1 MVLLP
6 RLTRLGAHQKLAFIH
21 ARQSGRFYAT
31 VSNPQ
36 TVIEKIV
43 QKYAVDLPQGTKVR
57 AGDYVMIK
65 PEHVMTHDNT
75 GPVISKFLSLSCSKL
90 DNPRQPVFT
99 LDHDVQNKSET
110 NQNKYKKIEA
120 FAKQYNVDFYP
131 AGRGIG
137 HQIIVEEG
145 YAFPGRMVVASDS
158 HSNHYGGVGCLG
170 TAIVRTDAAGI
181 WATGKFWWQIP
192 RVVSVSLDGKLS
204 PGVTGKDVIVALAGL
219 FNNDEVLN
227 AAIEFTGDGIQHL
240 SIDERLTIA
249 NMTTE
254 WGAVAGVFP
263 IDNKLEEWYNNIFKK
278 NELRRF
284 LSQPST
290 SSMAPI
296 PEPSDPVNSTSPH
309 PRLNPSRLEDAI
321 TNRPTADEGAH
332 YASKLS
338 LDLSTLVPYVSGPN
352 SVKVATA
359 LPKLAS
365 ENIKI
370 NKAYL
375 VSCTNS
381 RASDI
386 AAAADVL
393 RGKKIANGVEFYIA
407 AASSRV
413 QEDAES
419 SGDWQAL
426 VDAGAKTL
434 PAGCG
439 PCIGLGV
446 GLLEKGEVGISA
458 TNRNYKGR
466 MGSPEAIA
474 YLASP
479 AVVAASAAKGYICG
493 PDSLDFNAL
502 PQFDQPRISIIEE
515 SSDSAA
521 PIEVDEAS
529 LEPLLDGFPAYF
541 EGPLLFAP
549 QDNLTTDGMYPGKY
563 TYQDDITPERQAEV
577 VMENYDPKFAAIAR
591 DLRSTSPSSSPSGSA
606 KSDTK
611 PGAILLSGYN
621 FGTGSSREQ
630 AATAIKNAGIPLVIC
645 GSFGDIFKR
654 NSINNG
660 LILVESPSLIKDM
673 TEKFAKDGIRG
684 KGSKD
689 GELTVVP
696 NEWTI
701 KVDTRRGQVTV
712 KMGEEGEKVYP
723 AAKVG
728 RSVQELWVNGGLEG
742 FIRASL

>member
-1 MVLLP
+1 
-6 RLTRLGAHQKLAFIH
+6 
-21 ARQSGRFYAT
+21 
-31 VSNPQ
+31 
-36 TVIEKIV
+36 
-43 QKYAVDLPQGTKVR
+43 
-57 AGDYVMIK
+57 MI
-65 PEHVMTHDNT
+65 
-75 GPVISKFLSLSCSKL
+75 
-90 DNPRQPVFT
+90 
-99 LDHDVQNKSET
+99 
-110 NQNKYKKIEA
+110 
-120 FAKQYNVDFYP
+120 
-131 AGRGIG
+131 
-137 HQIIVEEG
+137 
-145 YAFPGRMVVASDS
+145 
-158 HSNHYGGVGCLG
+158 
-170 TAIVRTDAAGI
+170 
-181 WATGKFWWQIP
+181 
-192 RVVSVSLDGKLS
+192 SVNLDGRLS

-219 FNNDEVLN
+219 FNKDEVLN
-227 AAIEFTGDGIQHL
+227 AAIEFTGTGIEHI

-263 IDNKLEEWYNNIFKK
+263 VDDKLRSWYEGLIRK

-284 LSQPST
+284 LSSPSD
-290 SSMAPI
+290 SSLAPI
-296 PEPSDPVNSTSPH
+296 PTPSDPSEPSRSH
-309 PRLNPSRLEDAI
+309 PRLNTSRLEDALAH
-321 TNRPTADEGAH
+321 RPTADPGAV
-332 YASKLS
+332 YASRLS

-352 SVKVATA
+352 SVKIAAPLT
-359 LPKLAS
+359 KLMDPP
-365 ENIKI
+365 IKI

-386 AAAADVL
+386 AAAANVM
-393 RGKKIANGVEFYIA
+393 RGRKVAPGVEFYIA

-419 SGDWQAL
+419 SGDWQTL

-466 MGSPEAIA
+466 MGDPGAIA

-479 AVVAASAAKGYICG
+479 AVVAASAAKGVICG
-493 PDSLDFNAL
+493 PEDMDLNAL
-502 PQFDQPRISIIEE
+502 PRVDRPTISIVSEPLPP
-515 SSDSAA
+515 AA
-521 PIEVDEAS
+521 PVDEAS
-529 LEPLLDGFPAYF
+529 LEPLLPGFPEYF
-541 EGPLLFAP
+541 SGPLVFAP

-577 VMENYDPKFAAIAR
+577 VMENYDPSFASSVR
-591 DLRSTSPSSSPSGSA
+591 DIRSSNPSTTP
-606 KSDTK
+606 
-611 PGAILLSGYN
+611 ILFSGYN

-660 LILVESPSLIKDM
+660 LILIEAPELI
-673 TEKFAKDGIRG
+673 TELTERFG
-684 KGSKD
+684 KEGQRNKGGKD
-689 GELTVVP
+689 GELTVIPQGWEV
-696 NEWTI
+696 
-701 KVDTRRGQVTV
+701 KVDTRRGGVTV
-712 KMGEEGEKVYP
+712 KMGNEGEKVFP
-723 AAKVG
+723 SARVG

>member
-1 MVLLP
+1 MVAIP
-6 RLTRLGAHQKLAFIH
+6 RLARLSAPAWALGA
-21 ARQSGRFYAT
+21 RGRFYAT
-31 VSNPQ
+31 VSTPQ
-36 TVIEKIV
+36 TLVEKIV
-43 QKYAVDLPQGTKVR
+43 QKYAVGLSEGVKVR

-75 GPVISKFLSLSCSKL
+75 GPVISKFLSLSCSRL
-90 DNPRQPVFT
+90 DNPRQPVFA
-99 LDHDVQNKSET
+99 LDHDVQNQSET
-110 NQNKYKKIEA
+110 NQKKYKKIQA
-120 FAKQYNVDFYP
+120 FAKEHGVDFYP

-145 YAFPGRMVVASDS
+145 YAWPGKMVVASDS

-192 RVVSVSLDGKLS
+192 RIVSVSLDGRLS

-219 FNNDEVLN
+219 FNKDEVLN
-227 AAIEFTGDGIQHL
+227 AAIEFTGSGVEHL

-263 IDNKLEEWYNNIFKK
+263 VDDKLKEWYQGILRKA
-278 NELRRF
+278 ELRKF
-284 LSQPST
+284 ISPTVPST
-290 SSMAPI
+290 TGA
-296 PEPSDPVNSTSPH
+296 EVH
-309 PRLNPSRLEDAI
+309 PRLNAARLNDAM
-321 TNRPTADEGAH
+321 TNKVVADPGAH
-332 YASKLS
+332 YAARLS
-338 LDLSTLVPYVSGPN
+338 LDLSTLVPHVSGPN

-359 LPKLAS
+359 LPKLLDPP
-365 ENIKI
+365 IPI

-386 AAAADVL
+386 ASAAQVL
-393 RGKKIANGVEFYIA
+393 RGKKVAPGVEFYIA

-413 QEDAES
+413 QEDAEAT
-419 SGDWQAL
+419 GDWQTL
-426 VDAGAKTL
+426 IDAGAKTL

-466 MGSPEAIA
+466 MGNPDAIA

-479 AVVAASAAKGYICG
+479 AVVAASAAKGVICG
-493 PDSLDFNAL
+493 PDSMDLNQL
-502 PQFDQPRISIIEE
+502 PQYEQPKFSIIEE
-515 SSDSAA
+515 GAA
-521 PIEVDEAS
+521 GEEKPVEVDEAS
-529 LEPLLDGFPAYF
+529 LEPLLKGFPAYF

-577 VMENYDPKFAAIAR
+577 VMENYDPTFAATAR
-591 DLRSTSPSSSPSGSA
+591 ELRTTLPTASSPS
-606 KSDTK
+606 TL

-660 LILVESPSLIKDM
+660 LILIESPSLIKDM
-673 TEKFAKDGIRG
+673 TERFAKDGVRN
-684 KGSKD
+684 KGGKD
-689 GELTVVP
+689 GKLTVVP
-696 NEWTI
+696 QGWKI
-701 KVDTRRGQVTV
+701 KVDSQRGLVTV
-712 KMGEEGEKVYP
+712 SMGEEGEKTYP

>member
-1 MVLLP
+1 MPLVVLARHRVLP
-6 RLTRLGAHQKLAFIH
+6 ACSRTLRT
-21 ARQSGRFYAT
+21 YAT
-31 VSNPQ
+31 VSTPQ
-36 TVIEKIV
+36 TLVEKIV
-43 QKYAVDLPQGTKVR
+43 QKYAVDLPPTAKVR
-57 AGDYVMIK
+57 SGDYVMIR

-75 GPVISKFLSLSCSKL
+75 GPVISKFLSLDCSKL
-90 DNPRQPVFT
+90 DNPRQPIFT

-110 NQNKYKKIEA
+110 NVNKYQRIEA
-120 FAKQYNVDFYP
+120 FAKQHGVDFYP

-137 HQIIVEEG
+137 HQIVVEEG
-145 YAFPGRMVVASDS
+145 YAWPGKMVVASDS

-192 RVVSVSLDGKLS
+192 RVVQVSLDGKLA

-219 FNNDEVLN
+219 FNEDQVLN
-227 AAIEFTGDGIQHL
+227 AAIEFTGSGVEHL
-240 SIDERLTIA
+240 SIDERLTVA

-263 IDNKLEEWYNNIFKK
+263 VDDKLADWYRGLIRKA
-278 NELRRF
+278 ELRKF
-284 LSQPST
+284 ISPSST
-290 SSMAPI
+290 VSS
-296 PEPSDPVNSTSPH
+296 EGGH
-309 PRLNPSRLEDAI
+309 PRLNDARLEQSLAERI
-321 TNRPTADEGAH
+321 TADPGAH
-332 YASKLS
+332 YASRLR
-338 LDLSTLVPYVSGPN
+338 LDLSTLVPHVSGPN

-359 LPKLAS
+359 LPKLM
-365 ENIKI
+365 EKPIKI

-386 AAAADVL
+386 KAAADVL
-393 RGKKIANGVEFYIA
+393 RGKKIAPGVEFYIA

-413 QEDAES
+413 QEDAEAA
-419 SGDWQAL
+419 GDWQAL
-426 VDAGAKTL
+426 VEAGAKTL

-466 MGSPEAIA
+466 MGSPEAVA

-479 AVVAASAAKGYICG
+479 AVVAASAAKGEICG
-493 PDSLDFNAL
+493 PDSMDLASL
-502 PQFDQPRISIIEE
+502 PQYEVPKFSIEA
-515 SSDSAA
+515 SPAA
-521 PIEVDEAS
+521 PPAAS
-529 LEPLLDGFPAYF
+529 GDAEPLLPGFPEYF
-541 EGPLLFAP
+541 EGPLVFAP

-577 VMENYDPKFAAIAR
+577 VMENYDPVFASTIK
-591 DLRSTSPSSSPSGSA
+591 DLRAKESSNATP
-606 KSDTK
+606 
-611 PGAILLSGYN
+611 ILFSGYN

-630 AATAIKNAGIPLVIC
+630 AATAIKHAGIPLVIC

-660 LILVESPSLIKDM
+660 LILAEAPELIEDL
-673 TEKFAKDGIRG
+673 TAWFGKDGARG
-684 KGSKD
+684 AGGKD
-689 GELTVVP
+689 GNLTVIPQNWRVK
-696 NEWTI
+696 I
-701 KVDTRRGQVTV
+701 DTRNGGVTLL
-712 KMGEEGEKVYP
+712 MGADGEKHYP
-723 AAKVG
+723 SARVG

-742 FIRASL
+742 FIRASLQ